1 MERFPSLP
9 RAKGRRRPS
18 RPITGADSSGSQEEV
33 HLRLA
38 QDAMDRFRYMNPL
51 SYVFG
56 AAEPPPAV
64 EEDPQPPPPV
74 DTTLTVR
81 AFLLTVG
88 IDDEETGVW
97 TLVKDRQD
105 DDRNK
110 GQYTQCFFG
119 VLKQPSLAAMD
130 AVYAATQGQYPTLPL
145 ASIYNT
151 PRRVAEFRGIQV
163 DLPSFVRN
171 HRFDGY
177 KVDQA
182 KKKVLGGHS
191 HHGAAFRVRFTHLDE
206 QGEEVVT
213 ETLVNLYSAWVEEGH
228 AEDLMDQLARLEP
241 GFDLHDHSRLFGN
254 VRLPIRMDKPAL
266 SPAEIDRLVQGAK
279 FRDEPYASVPE
290 RPPAV
295 RAPSSGTKR
304 PRSPTGR

>member
-1 MERFPSLP
+1 
-9 RAKGRRRPS
+9 
-18 RPITGADSSGSQEEV
+18 
-33 HLRLA
+33 
-38 QDAMDRFRYMNPL
+38 MDRFRYLNPL
-51 SYVFG
+51 SFVFG

-64 EEDPQPPPPV
+64 DEDPQPPPPV
-74 DTTLTVR
+74 DTSLTVR

-88 IDDEETGVW
+88 AGEQETGIW

-119 VLKQPSLAAMD
+119 VLKQASLGAMD
-130 AVYAATQGQYPTLPL
+130 VVYTATQEQYPTLSL
-145 ASIYNT
+145 ADVYNT

-163 DLPSFVRN
+163 DLPSFVRDN
-171 HRFDGY
+171 RFDGY

-228 AEDLMDQLARLEP
+228 AEDLMNQIARLEP
-241 GFDLHDHSRLFGN
+241 GFDLHDHSRLFC
-254 VRLPIRMDKPAL
+254 
-266 SPAEIDRLVQGAK
+266 S
-279 FRDEPYASVPE
+279 
-290 RPPAV
+290 
-295 RAPSSGTKR
+295 
-304 PRSPTGR
+304 